1 MISIFTNE
9 YFNLYVLNNNELHMD
24 STSEEIQMKYQSNDV
39 LSQEEK
45 LEKMDSI
52 MLYFYNFWILA
63 EQQNKTYTMHFN
75 TNLLLIDMPLKYYY
89 KIKELFES
97 LKDIFNKC
105 LIESTF
111 KVENKKAKMLIT
123 FILSIYKPVKPITVI

>member
-9 YFNLYVLNNNELHMD
+9 YFNLYVLNNNELHID

-52 MLYFYNFWILA
+52 MQYFYNFWILA
-63 EQQNKTYTMHFN
+63 EQQNKNYTMHFN
-75 TNLLLIDMPLKYYY
+75 TNLLLINMPLKYYY

-97 LKDIFNKC
+97 LKDIFNQC

-123 FILSIYKPVKPITVI
+123 FILSIYKPVKPVTII